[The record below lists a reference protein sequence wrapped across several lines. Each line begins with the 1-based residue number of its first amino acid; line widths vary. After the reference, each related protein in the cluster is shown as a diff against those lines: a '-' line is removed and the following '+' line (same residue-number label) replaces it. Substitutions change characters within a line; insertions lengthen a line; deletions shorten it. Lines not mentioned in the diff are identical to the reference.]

1 MKKPL
6 KIALITV
13 VSLLTVLI
21 ITVSVLIWIVFTPA
35 KLTPIVRD
43 QTQKYISCQ
52 SEIGEVELTFF
63 STFPQFGLKI
73 NGFNLINKVEA
84 EVTDTLLKS
93 QTVVAKLDF
102 DALWNRNEL
111 ILNDIRLENV
121 ALNAYVSAEGKA
133 NFDVFISDT
142 TDTSSFKNPFSK
154 IDLRDLTLKN
164 ANVSYVD
171 LSADMRAKL
180 NALNGKF
187 SFDMAGDDLTAQLEA
202 SSPEVSYYMDSI
214 DYLKNA
220 DVKLNVPF
228 HYNFNKSLLT
238 LDAAKLVLNG
248 LAAEV
253 NGTVDNSSV
262 NGDVITDLHFTTE
275 KYQLKPLLA
284 MIPKVYTTS
293 LEGMTMDGL
302 VNTKGTV
309 KGVYNPNSMPV
320 IDINAELG
328 KGTFEYVDL
337 PYKLREILG
346 NADVHIE
353 LNDEMA
359 SKVIINKVK
368 AKTGESNVEVKGLV
382 NYILADDMLI
392 DLDMIMKLNLPELEP
407 MLPEDMGIKLNGI
420 ASGSGNIKFMLSD
433 AVNMA
438 VEKMNITGN
447 FDVAD
452 LGIVYDSLS
461 MYSDKARLNLKMPNK
476 NPLAK
481 FMNAGLWCD
490 KLRVHQGKNTAATI
504 YNTNMLA
511 EISNMME
518 TYKMNTLLCDFDFG
532 QMSASMDNIVA
543 NLEKSKGK
551 LALDMNFSDSV
562 AVPKVDCDF
571 DVQSLV
577 ATMDT
582 MSLKMQYP
590 KGKFKMH
597 GNAAHPDQMV
607 IDLLLNSANTAA
619 RMGSQKITAQE
630 LAVNANVI
638 QNDKASSTILQWI
651 PTGFISMQQGK
662 VTADGLKADIEIP
675 ILQFDFNEDEYIIK
689 NSKFIV
695 DNSDF
700 KLVGKLWNVSDYLN
714 DKGLLKG
721 DFDFISN
728 TTDVY
733 RLMELT
739 NGLGVEDSSAVV
751 VANENNSTNAVVS
764 TEEPTSTGPY
774 MVPKGMDLKLHAKVD
789 KALLG
794 FDSALNVLGDLYV
807 KDGLLVLEDMRF
819 RTSAS
824 KIQLTAMYKTP
835 RKNHLFIGMDF
846 HMMETEIE
854 EMLTMIPDID
864 SIMPMMRSFKGKGEF
879 HIAVESYMDSLYNF
893 KPSTLRGVAS
903 VKGENLVLMDGQK
916 FSEIAKTLMF
926 SKKTE
931 NKVDS
936 LSAEISIFKGEVDV
950 YPFLIVMDK
959 YKAVVA
965 GRHNLNMSFDYHI
978 SVTESPLPIK
988 LGVDVKGTM
997 DKMKITPVPCK
1008 YANLYRPVQR
1018 REIDTKQLEI
1028 RKMIRDALKKEVV
1041 KQ

>member
-13 VSLLTVLI
+13 VSLLTVLV

-43 QTQKYISCQ
+43 QAQKYISCQ
-52 SEIGEVELTFF
+52 SEIGEVALTFF

-73 NGFNLINKVEA
+73 NGFNLINSVGA
-84 EVTDTLLKS
+84 EVNDTLLKS
-93 QTVVAKLDF
+93 QTVIAKLDF

-111 ILNDIRLENV
+111 ILNDIQLENV
-121 ALNAYVSAEGKA
+121 ALNAFVNAEGKA
-133 NFDVFISDT
+133 NFDVLISDT

-164 ANVSYVD
+164 ASVSYVD
-171 LSADMRAKL
+171 LSSDMRAKL
-180 NALNGKF
+180 NALNGKL
-187 SFDMAGDDLTAQLEA
+187 SFEMADDNLSAQIVA

-220 DVKLNVPF
+220 DVKINVPL

-253 NGTVDNSSV
+253 NGTVDNSPV

-302 VNTKGTV
+302 VNSKGTV
-309 KGVYNPNSMPV
+309 KGIYNQNSMPV
-320 IDINAELG
+320 IDINAELD
-328 KGTFEYVDL
+328 KGTFEYADL
-337 PYKLREILG
+337 PYKLREILA

-353 LNDEMA
+353 LNDKMA
-359 SKVIINKVK
+359 SKVILNKVK

-407 MLPEDMGIKLNGI
+407 MLPEDMGIKVNGV

-433 AVNMA
+433 VVNMA

-461 MYSDKARLNLKMPNK
+461 MYSDKAKLNLKMPNN

-518 TYKMNTLLCDFDFG
+518 TDKINTLLCGFDFG
-532 QMSASMDNIVA
+532 QMSASMDNIFA

-551 LALDMNFSDSV
+551 LALDMNFSDSA

-630 LAVNANVI
+630 LAVNTNVV
-638 QNDKASSTILQWI
+638 QNDKASSTMLQWI

-662 VTADGLKADIEIP
+662 VTADGLKADVEIP
-675 ILQFDFNEDEYIIK
+675 TLQFDFNEDEYIIK

-751 VANENNSTNAVVS
+751 VANENNSTNTVVS
-764 TEEPTSTGPY
+764 AEETASTGPY

-789 KALLG
+789 KVLLG
-794 FDSALNVLGDLYV
+794 FDSATNVLGDLYI
-807 KDGLLVLEDMRF
+807 KDGLLVLEDMRMN
-819 RTSAS
+819 TSAA
-824 KIQLTAMYKTP
+824 KMQLTAMYRTP
-835 RKNHLFIGMDF
+835 RKNHLFVGLDF

-854 EMLTMIPDID
+854 ELLKIIPDVD
-864 SIMPMMRSFKGKGEF
+864 SIMPMLRSFKGKGEF
-879 HIAVESYMDSLYNF
+879 HIAVETYMDSMYNF
-893 KPSTLRGVAS
+893 KQSTLRGVSS
-903 VKGENLVLMDGQK
+903 VKGENLVLMDGET
-916 FSEIAKTLMF
+916 FSEIAQKLMF
-926 SKKTE
+926 NKKTE

-988 LGVDVKGTM
+988 IGVDVKGTM
-997 DKMKITPVPCK
+997 DKMKITPVACK

-1028 RKMIRDALKKEVV
+1028 RKMIRDALRKEVV

>member
-13 VSLLTVLI
+13 VSLLTVLV

-43 QTQKYISCQ
+43 QAQKYISCQ

-73 NGFNLINKVEA
+73 NGFNLINSVGT
-84 EVTDTLLKS
+84 EVTDTLFKS
-93 QTVVAKLDF
+93 QTVIAKLDF
-102 DALWNRNEL
+102 DALWNKSEL
-111 ILNDIRLENV
+111 ILNDIHLENV
-121 ALNAYVSAEGKA
+121 ALNAYVNAEGKA

-180 NALNGKF
+180 NVLNGRL
-187 SFDMAGDDLTAQLEA
+187 SFEMAGDDLTAKLDA

-214 DYLKNA
+214 DYLQNA
-220 DVKLNVPF
+220 NVKLDVPLQ
-228 HYNFNKSLLT
+228 YNFNKSLLT

-262 NGDVITDLHFTTE
+262 NGDVITNLHFTTE

-293 LEGMTMDGL
+293 LEGITMDGL

-309 KGVYNPNSMPV
+309 KGIYNHNSMPV
-320 IDINAELG
+320 IDINAELD

-359 SKVIINKVK
+359 SKVILNKVK

-433 AVNMA
+433 AVNMDI
-438 VEKMNITGN
+438 EKMKITGN
-447 FDVAD
+447 FDAVD

-461 MYSDKARLNLKMPNK
+461 MYSDKAKLNLKMPNN
-476 NPLAK
+476 NPQAK

-518 TYKMNTLLCDFDFG
+518 TDKMNTLLCDFDFG

-571 DVQSLV
+571 DAQSLV

-582 MSLKMQYP
+582 MSLSAKYP
-590 KGKFKMH
+590 KGKIKMH
-597 GNAAHPDQMV
+597 DNATRTGQMI
-607 IDLLLNSANTAA
+607 IDVLWNSANTAA
-619 RMGSQKITAQE
+619 NMGSQKITAQE
-630 LAVNANVI
+630 MAVKANVVEN
-638 QNDKASSTILQWI
+638 QQATNSMLQWI

-662 VTADGLKADIEIP
+662 VTADDLKADIEIP
-675 ILQFDFNEDEYIIK
+675 TLQFDFNEDEYIIK
-689 NSKFIV
+689 DSKFIV

-700 KLVGKLWNVSDYLN
+700 KLVGKLWNVSDYLH

-721 DFDFISN
+721 DFDFISQ

-739 NGLGVEDSSAVV
+739 NGFGAEDSSTIVAATEKNTTSASAVV
-751 VANENNSTNAVVS
+751 A
-764 TEEPTSTGPY
+764 EEPTSSGPY
-774 MVPKGMDLKLHAKVD
+774 MVPKGMDLKLHANVD

-794 FDSALNVLGDLYV
+794 FDSATNVLGDLYV

-903 VKGENLVLMDGQK
+903 VKGENLVLMDGQT

-936 LSAEISIFKGEVDV
+936 LSAEISIFKNEVDV

-965 GRHNLNMSFDYHI
+965 GRHDLNMSFDYHI
-978 SVTESPLPIK
+978 SVTDSPFPVK
-988 LGVDVKGTM
+988 LGVDIKGTM
-997 DKMKITPVPCK
+997 DKMKITPAPCK

-1028 RKMIRDALKKEVV
+1028 RKMIREALRKEVV
-1041 KQ
+1041 Q